1 MSTEESEFTGST
13 TPNSS
18 LQNIAD
24 NDLKASNE
32 RELVQSLELKKKR
45 YELEIRQLEADISNA
60 NAESFSRD
68 QLPSV
73 KSELENS
80 CNQQFLQRTNA
91 LTIKYEQA
99 KSERLNLEKQVKSLQ
114 KTLENE
120 RRITK
125 QLAEE
130 RESHKPPR
138 PPPFPEVT
146 LPDLSLLRDSYALIH
161 RKRALEEEVRDA
173 ERQLSVRR
181 QTIAENEAKLVKL
194 IQDSKAATQQ
204 CESQIRQ
211 ETLDLAQLEEMRNS
225 LRERLEANK
234 QRQKQL
240 ENEKKML
247 ISQEEAAEANQR
259 AKIDEINRNFL
270 AAQREFDEARA
281 RKKAEIRDLTK
292 KLHENEELNRAKIQ
306 EKERLVLEMNAAME
320 KRAQEQRQKQQ
331 ERQRMLARKRAESRQ
346 TSNRVMQPSPASSQ
360 TIIQLQAEIADL
372 ENQKKEITRK
382 SQDLIRKMTS
392 NEKKLDATKEKIER
406 KLEESERQLKRLRA
420 QKANTGSPQSNP
432 VHSSLLD

>member
-1 MSTEESEFTGST
+1 MSTEESDFTGST
-13 TPNSS
+13 TPSSS

-45 YELEIRQLEADISNA
+45 YELEIRQLEADINNA

-73 KSELENS
+73 KSELENT

-99 KSERLNLEKQVKSLQ
+99 KNERLNLEKQVKSLQ

-120 RRITK
+120 RRLTK
-125 QLAEE
+125 QLADE

-138 PPPFPEVT
+138 PPPFPDVS
-146 LPDLSLLRDSYALIH
+146 LPDMSLLRDSYALVH

-181 QTIAENEAKLVKL
+181 QSIAENEAKLVKL
-194 IQDSKAATQQ
+194 IQDSKASTQQ
-204 CESQIRQ
+204 CEAQIRQ

-247 ISQEEAAEANQR
+247 ASQEEAAEATQR

-320 KRAQEQRQKQQ
+320 KRAQEQRQKAQ
-331 ERQRMLARKRAESRQ
+331 EKQRMLAKKRIESKPIRPVQ
-346 TSNRVMQPSPASSQ
+346 TGQSP
-360 TIIQLQAEIADL
+360 TIIQLQTEIADL

-382 SQDLIRKMTS
+382 SQELIRKMTS

-406 KLEESERQLKRLRA
+406 KLEESERQLRRLRA
-420 QKANTGSPQSNP
+420 QRANTGSPQSNP
-432 VHSSLLD
+432 VHSSLIE